1 MTREATLVKTEEQF
15 VREPFVFES
24 EIRELV
30 KNTADRLNRLQSEK
44 TYDVDY
50 VERNNKIIYYVF
62 EITDLDEI

>member
-1 MTREATLVKTEEQF
+1 MTREAVLEREEQF

-24 EIRELV
+24 ETRELV
-30 KNTADRLNRLQSEK
+30 KRTADRLNNLQSDK

-50 VERNNKIIYYVF
+50 LTRNNKTIYYVF

>member
-1 MTREATLVKTEEQF
+1 MTREATLERTNEQF